1 MRATSSVLMLLVVLA
16 LGRGGE
22 LAAQAGSGP
31 DSADPEAM
39 ALVDAWI
46 EALGGMETYSKLYSA
61 RYTFTTELYDPESG
75 RMRRARPRYVTLA
88 RTAMGELARID
99 RWEGDDYI
107 QQGFDGVTDWA
118 YRNGELL
125 EPGDRDKDEVR
136 YVSGDV
142 NYWLGL
148 PFKLRDPGV
157 HLSYEGRDAEGRHD
171 MVVTFGEGVG
181 SDIWHYYFVDGQTWP
196 AEVTYSSGGRGR
208 PQRNLWKDLRTGD
221 GYHYVGRRVHID
233 TEGRMWKVLR
243 MSDVE
248 INPADLDMAVFERP

>member
-16 LGRGGE
+16 FGRGGE

-208 PQRNLWKDLRTGD
+208 PQRNLWKDLRTGN

-248 INPADLDMAVFERP
+248 INPADVDMAVFERP

>member
-16 LGRGGE
+16 FGRGGE

-208 PQRNLWKDLRTGD
+208 PQRNLWKDLRTGN

>member
-16 LGRGGE
+16 FGRGGE